1 MFIFYDTR
9 SLTETAWFWKCAKTQ
24 MTIHFAKDSRSVRQM
39 PKAGVIVDV
48 ITMKIC
54 VLPCI
59 IRIQSRP
66 SGRSPICRHGK
77 YKDFVGVVSKTGT
90 FLKPTQQWNFSFF
103 LFSAKR
109 GGTSPNVQGRLSC
122 WLINQKMSPLGW
134 IFPPFTKYLDACIIR
149 LTEIC
154 WWESGWRYDV
164 THVQIFSVPH
174 HGSLSCGSC
183 ARSHVVIIYTWRDAT
198 KMATKGYRFSD
209 YKSPL

>member
-1 MFIFYDTR
+1 MLNPRWLFCPAL
-9 SLTETAWFWKCAKTQ
+9 SGC
-24 MTIHFAKDSRSVRQM
+24 
-39 PKAGVIVDV
+39 KAARPVEVPYVD
-48 ITMKIC
+48 M
-54 VLPCI
+54 
-59 IRIQSRP
+59 
-66 SGRSPICRHGK
+66 GK
-77 YKDFVGVVSKTGT
+77 YEDFVGVVSKTGT

-164 THVQIFSVPH
+164 IHVQIFSVSH

-183 ARSHVVIIYTWRDAT
+183 ARSHVVIIYTWRGAT
-198 KMATKGYRFSD
+198 KMATKDIDCPTINHHYKGVISFSQTVSQIHHS
-209 YKSPL
+209 YENQG

>member
-24 MTIHFAKDSRSVRQM
+24 MTIHFAKDSWSVRQM

-48 ITMKIC
+48 ITMKIYA
-54 VLPCI
+54 LPCI

-77 YKDFVGVVSKTGT
+77 IWRFVGVVSKTGT

-122 WLINQKMSPLGW
+122 WFDQLENVA
-134 IFPPFTKYLDACIIR
+134 FR
-149 LTEIC
+149 LNI
-154 WWESGWRYDV
+154 SSFHKIPWRM
-164 THVQIFSVPH
+164 HHQIDGNLLMRVRMTLWCDP
-174 HGSLSCGSC
+174 C
-183 ARSHVVIIYTWRDAT
+183 ANV
-198 KMATKGYRFSD
+198 
-209 YKSPL
+209 

>member
-1 MFIFYDTR
+1 MFVLYDTR

-24 MTIHFAKDSRSVRQM
+24 MTIHFAKDSWSVRQM

-122 WLINQKMSPLGW
+122 WFDQLENVA
-134 IFPPFTKYLDACIIR
+134 FR
-149 LTEIC
+149 LNI
-154 WWESGWRYDV
+154 SSFHKIPWRM
-164 THVQIFSVPH
+164 HHQIDGNLLMRVRMTLWCDP
-174 HGSLSCGSC
+174 C
-183 ARSHVVIIYTWRDAT
+183 VNI
-198 KMATKGYRFSD
+198 
-209 YKSPL
+209 